1 MRRIF
6 TSLALFLLV
15 LGVASAQTGA
25 TSLAG
30 NVKDDSGD
38 PVIAATVSLYKGG
51 SLMTGVLTDFDG
63 NYNFANIDPGSYDI
77 EVSYVGLQTKRVAG
91 VTALAGRTNFVN
103 FELSSG
109 IDLDVVEVV
118 DYKVPLIEQDN
129 TTRGGI
135 KTGEEIR
142 NLPTKNINALAAT
155 TAGLSSQDE
164 GRGVNVRGSRS
175 GATNYYIDGI
185 RVFGALPPETEI
197 DQLQVITGGFP
208 AEIGDITGGGISITT
223 KGASR
228 KYSGQ
233 VELETS
239 QFLDAYGYN
248 MINGFISGPLI
259 KRKDGEPLLGFRL
272 STRYRTIEEDGPTAT
287 GVYVVKDEV
296 LQRLKA
302 QPVQFIGNN
311 NVLVPAAEQLT
322 AQDVELRKARPN
334 ERDEVV
340 DVTSKLDF
348 RFTKNID
355 LSVTGTYNRSRDQFT
370 PSFNGHTANAGAGG
384 ADWSLL
390 NYENNPINAS
400 DRYRIISRFRH
411 RLGSSGAGSSSA
423 VIQNAAYHL
432 QFGLE
437 FDKFS
442 TFDPRH
448 KDSLFN
454 YGHIGRLNYD
464 YVPTFGDAPLDPNAN
479 EDGIGF
485 RGYNRRFTGF
495 DPGNSRNPGLSLYNS
510 LIPSD
515 NLDPGAYLA
524 INGFI
529 PPNLSTIYT
538 YFNNVHGVY
547 NNYQKGQN
555 TIYTFNGGLSFDLM
569 PGGSSKGR
577 HTLSIGAMYEQ
588 RDNRFYTVNPNRLW
602 ILAGLNAN
610 KHIVGVDYDGGA
622 IGTFVDPN
630 NPSDTFS
637 LYNPLVSEAIEGQF
651 FRKVRESLGL
661 PLNQYVEV
669 SGLDPSQL
677 SLDMFSSV
685 ELTSE
690 PNILNYYG
698 YDYLGNLTGS
708 NITFDDFFTERDPV
722 TNQRTFPVAPWRP
735 TYLGMWVQDKF
746 TYRDIIFRVG
756 LRADRYDANT
766 KVLKDQYSLYDII
779 TAENFYSRPGAPGV
793 VADARPDNIGSDY
806 KVYVTQTGETEIQ
819 AFRRGDQWYFPNG
832 APAPDGRSIYGTSTA
847 TPWYTQQVF
856 DLRDIRSEN
865 FQVSSSF
872 EDFKAKLFL
881 VPRLSFSFPISQE
894 ANFFA
899 NYDVLVSRPTSNT
912 IVTPLQYFYFE
923 NQGRTP
929 ANNPNLQPERTIVY
943 EVGFQQKLTNSS
955 ALRLS
960 AYYRE
965 LRDLIQRRTIL
976 YVPSPVSAYDTYGN
990 IDFGTVKAFSIEYDL
1005 RRTNNLTLN
1014 ANYTLQFA
1022 DGTGSD
1028 ANSQQGLTNRG
1039 LNIRTLFPFSYD
1051 ERHTL
1056 NLILDYRYGRG
1067 KRYNGPRVFGKDI
1080 FADAGIN
1087 FQNTA
1092 VSGRPYTRT
1101 LVPSAFGGSG
1111 NAGTINGDR
1120 LPWRFN
1126 LDMRVDKR
1134 FDLTSRTAE
1143 NPRQLWLNAYLRVQN
1158 VLNIRN
1164 TLGVYSASGSPD
1176 DSGFLASTFGIS
1188 AIQTLEDVGRDPQY
1202 FLDVYNW
1209 ALLNP
1214 GFFNLPR
1221 RILLGAIFEF

>member
-6 TSLALFLLV
+6 TSITLFLLSV
-15 LGVASAQTGA
+15 GLTFAQTGA
-25 TSLAG
+25 TSLSG
-30 NVKDDSGD
+30 KVKDDAGD
-38 PVIAATVSLYKGG
+38 DVIAATVSLFKGG
-51 SLMTGVLTDFDG
+51 TLLTGVLTDING
-63 NYNFANIDPGSYDI
+63 NYNFANIDPGTYEI
-77 EVSYVGLQTKRVAG
+77 EVSYVGMQTKRVAAI
-91 VTALAGRTNFVN
+91 TALAGRTTFVN
-103 FELSSG
+103 IELSAG
-109 IDLDVVEVV
+109 IDLEAIEVV

-142 NLPTKNINALAAT
+142 NLPTKNVNALAAT

-223 KGASR
+223 KGASN
-228 KYSGQ
+228 KFSGQ

-239 QFLDAYGYN
+239 QYLDPYGYN
-248 MINGFISGPLI
+248 MFNGFISGPLI
-259 KRKDGEPLLGFRL
+259 KRKDGQSLLGFRL
-272 STRYRTIEEDGPTAT
+272 AGRYRVIEEDGPTAT
-287 GVYVVKDEV
+287 GVYVIRPEKLAE
-296 LQRLKA
+296 LQA
-302 QPVQFIGNN
+302 NPVQFIGNGT
-311 NVLVPAAEQLT
+311 VPVPSAEQLSP
-322 AQDVELRKARPN
+322 QDVELRKARPN
-334 ERDEVV
+334 EREEVV
-340 DVTSKLDF
+340 DITTKLDL
-348 RFTKNID
+348 RVNKNID
-355 LSVTGTYNRSRDQFT
+355 LSVTGTYNRSRDMFT
-370 PSFNGHTANAGAGG
+370 PGFGNRNGS
-384 ADWSLL
+384 DWSLV
-390 NYENNPINAS
+390 NYDNNPTANN
-400 DRYRIISRFRH
+400 DRYRIITRFRH
-411 RLGSSGAGSSSA
+411 RLGGGGAGGSSA
-423 VIQNAAYHL
+423 VVQNAAYHL
-432 QFGLE
+432 QFGWE
-437 FDKFS
+437 YDFFS
-442 TFDPRH
+442 TYDPRH
-448 KDSLFN
+448 QDRFFD
-454 YGHIGRLNYD
+454 YGHIGAFNFT
-464 YVPTFGDAPLDPNAN
+464 YVPAFGLTDDDPRRNPF
-479 EDGIGF
+479 GVGF
-485 RGYNRRFTGF
+485 QGYTRQFTGF
-495 DPGNSRNPGLSLYNS
+495 DPSNSRNPGLSLYNS
-510 LIPSD
+510 LIPTD
-515 NLDPGAYLA
+515 NLDLGAYQA
-524 INGFI
+524 INGQI
-529 PPNLSTIYT
+529 PTNLSTLYQ
-538 YFNNVHGVY
+538 YYSNVNTVY

-555 TIYTFNGGLSFDLM
+555 NIYTFTGGLSFDLL

-577 HTLSIGAMYEQ
+577 HTLTVGAMYEQ
-588 RDNRFYTVNPNRLW
+588 RDNRFYTLNPNRLW
-602 ILAGLNAN
+602 ILGGLQAN
-610 KHIVGVDYDGGA
+610 RHFTGVDYAAGPID
-622 IGTFVDPN
+622 FQFLPDSPFPN
-630 NPSDTFS
+630 DTFWIYAP
-637 LYNPLVSEAIEGQF
+637 LINPEESGQF
-651 FRKVRESLGL
+651 YRSIRERLGL
-661 PLNQYVEV
+661 PLNEYVEV
-669 SGLDPSQL
+669 SALDPSVL
-677 SLDMFSSV
+677 SLDLFSST

-690 PNILNYYG
+690 PNIINYYG
-698 YDYLGNLTGS
+698 YDYLGNLLGS
-708 NITFDDFFTERDPV
+708 NIGFDDFFKARDD
-722 TNQRTFPVAPWRP
+722 NGQRTFPVAPWRP

-746 TYRDIIFRVG
+746 TFRDIIFRIG

-766 KVLKDQYSLYDII
+766 KVMRDPYSLYDIM
-779 TAENFYSRPGAPGV
+779 TADNFFSTPEVPGV
-793 VADARPDNIGSDY
+793 VSEFRPANIGEDY
-806 KVYVTQTGETEIQ
+806 KVYVTQDGSTDIQ

-832 APAPDGRSIYGTSTA
+832 APAPDGRSIFGTSTA
-847 TPWYTQQVF
+847 SPYFRQQNR
-856 DLRDIRSEN
+856 DLRDIRSED
-865 FQVSSSF
+865 FEVSSSF
-872 EDFKAKLFL
+872 EEFKAKLFL

-912 IVTPLQYFYFE
+912 IVTPLQYYYFE

-976 YVPSPVSAYDTYGN
+976 YVPAPVSAYDTYGN

-1005 RRTNNLTLN
+1005 RRTNNITVN

-1051 ERHTL
+1051 ERHTF

-1067 KRYNGPRVFGKDI
+1067 KKYNGPRFFGRDI

-1087 FQNTA
+1087 FQTTA

-1134 FDLTSRTAE
+1134 FDLTSKTKE
-1143 NPRQLWLNAYLRVQN
+1143 NARPLWLNAYLRVQN

-1164 TLGVYSASGSPD
+1164 TLGVYSTSGSPD
-1176 DSGFLASTFGIS
+1176 DSGFLASTFGAS
-1188 AIQTLEDVGRDPQY
+1188 AVQTLVDAGRDPQY
-1202 FLDVYNW
+1202 FLDLYNW

-1221 RILLGAIFEF
+1221 RVLLGAIFEF

>member
-6 TSLALFLLV
+6 TSITLFLLT
-15 LGVASAQTGA
+15 LGWTFAQTGA

-30 NVKDDSGD
+30 KVKDDSGD
-38 PVIAATVSLYKGG
+38 EVIAATVSLYKDG
-51 SLMTGVLTDFDG
+51 SLLTGVLTDLSG
-63 NYNFANIDPGSYDI
+63 NYNFANIDPGNYAI
-77 EVSYVGLQTKRVAG
+77 EVSYVGMQTKRIAG
-91 VTALAGRTNFVN
+91 IVALAGRATFVN
-103 FELSSG
+103 VELSAG
-109 IDLDVVEVV
+109 IELEAIEVV

-164 GRGVNVRGSRS
+164 GRGVNVRGSRA

-223 KGASR
+223 KGASNR
-228 KYSGQ
+228 YTGQ

-239 QFLDAYGYN
+239 QFLDPYGYN
-248 MINGFISGPLI
+248 MFNGFISGPLI
-259 KRKDGEPLLGFRL
+259 KRKDGQSLLGFRL
-272 STRYRTIEEDGPTAT
+272 AGRYRTIEEDGPTAT
-287 GVYVVKDEV
+287 GVYVVRPDKLRE
-296 LQRLKA
+296 LREN
-302 QPVQFIGNN
+302 PVQFIGAGNI
-311 NVLVPAAEQLT
+311 LVPSAEQLT
-322 AQDVELRKARPN
+322 PQDVELRKARPN
-334 ERDEVV
+334 EREERLDI
-340 DVTSKLDF
+340 TAKLDL
-348 RFTKNID
+348 RVNKNID
-355 LSVTGTYNRSRDQFT
+355 LSVTGTFNRSNDQFT
-370 PSFNGHTANAGAGG
+370 PNFGRRNDAF
-384 ADWSLL
+384 DWALL
-390 NYENNPINAS
+390 NYENNPTQYS
-400 DRYRIISRFRH
+400 DRYRILTRFRH
-411 RLGSSGAGSSSA
+411 RLGGGGASGSSA
-423 VIQNAAYHL
+423 VVQNASYNL
-432 QFGLE
+432 QFGWE
-437 FDKFS
+437 YDNFTS
-442 TFDPRH
+442 FDPRH
-448 KDSLFN
+448 RDRFFD
-454 YGHIGRLNYD
+454 YGHIGQFNFQ
-464 YVPTFGDAPLDPNAN
+464 YVPAFGFTEDDPNRNAF
-479 EDGIGF
+479 GF
-485 RGYNRRFTGF
+485 GFQGFTRQFTGF
-495 DPGNSRNPGLSLYNS
+495 DPSNSRNPGLALYNG
-510 LIPSD
+510 LIPTD
-515 NLDPGAYLA
+515 NLDLGAYQA
-524 INGFI
+524 INGQI
-529 PPNLSTIYT
+529 PSNLSSLYQYYSNIHT
-538 YFNNVHGVY
+538 VY

-555 TIYTFNGGLSFDLM
+555 NIYTFTGGLSFDLL
-569 PGGSSKGR
+569 PGGSAKGR
-577 HTLSIGAMYEQ
+577 HTLSVGAMYEQ
-588 RDNRFYTVNPNRLW
+588 RDNRFYTLNPNRLW
-602 ILAGLNAN
+602 VLGGLQAN
-610 KHIVGVDYDGGA
+610 RHFIGVDYTKPT
-622 IGTFVDPN
+622 GTIEDPFFPGQFLN
-630 NPSDTFS
+630 I
-637 LYNPLVSEAIEGQF
+637 YEPLVNPEESGQF
-651 FRKVRESLGL
+651 YRAIRERLGI
-661 PLNQYVEV
+661 PLNEYVEV
-669 SGLDPSQL
+669 SSLDPSLL
-677 SLDMFSSV
+677 SLDLFSST

-690 PNILNYYG
+690 PNIINYYG
-698 YDYLGNLTGS
+698 YDYLGNILGS
-708 NITFDDFFTERDPV
+708 NIGFDDFFKAVDE
-722 TNQRTFPVAPWRP
+722 NGQRTFPVAPWRP

-746 TYRDIIFRVG
+746 TFRDIIFRIG

-766 KVLKDQYSLYDII
+766 KVMRDPYSLYDII
-779 TAENFYSRPGAPGV
+779 TADNFYSRDDFSGV
-793 VADARPDNIGSDY
+793 VADLRPSNIGEDY
-806 KVYVTQTGETEIQ
+806 KVYVTQEGGTDIQ

-847 TPWYTQQVF
+847 TPYFRQQNR

-865 FQVSSSF
+865 FDVASSF
-872 EDFKAKLFL
+872 EEFKAKLFL

-912 IVTPLQYFYFE
+912 IVTPLQYYYFE

-976 YVPSPVSAYDTYGN
+976 YVPAPVSAYDTYGN

-1005 RRTNNLTLN
+1005 RRTNNITVN

-1051 ERHTL
+1051 ERHTF

-1067 KRYNGPRVFGKDI
+1067 KKYNGPRVFGRDI

-1101 LVPSAFGGSG
+1101 LVPSTFGGSG

-1126 LDMRVDKR
+1126 LDIRVDKR
-1134 FDLTSRTAE
+1134 FDMTSKTRE
-1143 NPRQLWLNAYLRVQN
+1143 NARPLWLNAYLRVQN

-1176 DSGFLASTFGIS
+1176 DSGFLASTFGAS
-1188 AIQTLEDVGRDPQY
+1188 AVQTLADAGRDPQY
-1202 FLDVYNW
+1202 FLDIYNW

-1221 RILLGAIFEF
+1221 RVLLGAIFEF